1 MATAA
6 DYQGKALLNLKTPH
20 AAQAEFLATDKKRI
34 TLNWGRRTGKSMG
47 AGIKASMEAIMHQ
60 GTYYIIAPTI
70 GNAQKIY
77 WDEVLKT
84 IFKDSPLVD
93 QDFVK
98 NVMGRKDYKEVG
110 FNKNENSVTID
121 YIENAKVQMPDG
133 SWKTI
138 NHDTTKPRSKI
149 VLYGATE
156 PDNILGIGLR
166 GVILDECAK
175 MDNFNYVWRKV
186 VRPMLGDQ
194 KGWAVFISTPL
205 GIFNPWYEWVR
216 ITKADPDKYFYSHA
230 TGYDNPYFPDDE
242 IEEARADAIAAN
254 ELHVFE
260 QEWLAEFVNPA
271 GAIFPEFD
279 PDLHTFNIKEL
290 PRTGTDILGV
300 DFGFNPDPAAILTVR
315 IDEQGDWW
323 LFDEVYGTDMDDD
336 RIANVIKNKML
347 DAKFERIIGDANAK
361 SSIELLRRIYRIPMV
376 PGPKGKDSIKTGIN
390 QIHSMLR
397 KRPNGTPRL
406 RIASHLSNTIRELQS
421 YSRKRDA
428 AGTYYNV
435 PEDANNH
442 TIDCIRYMLKLM
454 EAPDQDK
461 KREPVKKERKYS
473 KVTGRPL

>member
-149 VLYGATE
+149 VLYGATVSA
-156 PDNILGIGLR
+156 LGASSSTSAPRWITSTMSGVRSSGRCSVTKKAGLSLLVRRSVSLTR
-166 GVILDECAK
+166 G
-175 MDNFNYVWRKV
+175 MS
-186 VRPMLGDQ
+186 GS
-194 KGWAVFISTPL
+194 G
-205 GIFNPWYEWVR
+205 
-216 ITKADPDKYFYSHA
+216 
-230 TGYDNPYFPDDE
+230 
-242 IEEARADAIAAN
+242 
-254 ELHVFE
+254 
-260 QEWLAEFVNPA
+260 
-271 GAIFPEFD
+271 
-279 PDLHTFNIKEL
+279 
-290 PRTGTDILGV
+290 
-300 DFGFNPDPAAILTVR
+300 
-315 IDEQGDWW
+315 
-323 LFDEVYGTDMDDD
+323 
-336 RIANVIKNKML
+336 
-347 DAKFERIIGDANAK
+347 
-361 SSIELLRRIYRIPMV
+361 
-376 PGPKGKDSIKTGIN
+376 
-390 QIHSMLR
+390 
-397 KRPNGTPRL
+397 
-406 RIASHLSNTIRELQS
+406 
-421 YSRKRDA
+421 
-428 AGTYYNV
+428 
-435 PEDANNH
+435 
-442 TIDCIRYMLKLM
+442 
-454 EAPDQDK
+454 
-461 KREPVKKERKYS
+461 
-473 KVTGRPL
+473 